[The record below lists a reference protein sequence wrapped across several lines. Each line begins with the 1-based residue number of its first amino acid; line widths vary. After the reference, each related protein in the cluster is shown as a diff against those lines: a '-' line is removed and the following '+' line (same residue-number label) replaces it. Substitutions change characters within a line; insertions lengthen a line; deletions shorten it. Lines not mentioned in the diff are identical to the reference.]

1 MPAIHVEVYLAA
13 KQLHMEGRDSFN
25 SNDLQKKIA
34 DMFDDRRSG
43 ITTHINSSCNA
54 SAPKNHAT
62 IYNYLVR
69 MDGKIRLLE
78 QEMSTILPGRVPL
91 INPT

>member
-69 MDGKIRLLE
+69 MDGKIRLFRAGDE
-78 QEMSTILPGRVPL
+78 YHPSR
-91 INPT
+91 